1 MVASTVFIWRSEY
14 NVGLGEAAKRSVGT
28 GENQLPDMDSFGAGK
43 GSAWYKLHPSG
54 LIEMGGA
61 IAVNGS
67 AQAQKIT
74 VNYPIPFPNV
84 CRGIWFSFQTEEPSQ
99 RFCGIYDRTSSL
111 ASFVASVVT
120 PTVNTIYFRA
130 IGY

>member
-1 MVASTVFIWRSEY
+1 
-14 NVGLGEAAKRSVGT
+14 
-28 GENQLPDMDSFGAGK
+28 MDSFGAGK

-74 VNYPIPFPNV
+74 VNYP
-84 CRGIWFSFQTEEPSQ
+84 
-99 RFCGIYDRTSSL
+99 
-111 ASFVASVVT
+111 
-120 PTVNTIYFRA
+120 TVSERMSWYLVLISN
-130 IGY
+130 

>member
-1 MVASTVFIWRSEY
+1 MECASLALFRARVFFRFW
-14 NVGLGEAAKRSVGT
+14 VGLGEAAKRDVGT
-28 GENQLPDMDSFGAGK
+28 GLNQIPDMSSFGAGK
-43 GSAWYKLHPSG
+43 GSTWYKLHPSG

-84 CRGIWFSFQTEEPSQ
+84 CRGIWFSFQTEDPSQ

-111 ASFVASVVT
+111 ASFIASVVT
-120 PTVNTIYFRA
+120 PTVNTIY
-130 IGY
+130 